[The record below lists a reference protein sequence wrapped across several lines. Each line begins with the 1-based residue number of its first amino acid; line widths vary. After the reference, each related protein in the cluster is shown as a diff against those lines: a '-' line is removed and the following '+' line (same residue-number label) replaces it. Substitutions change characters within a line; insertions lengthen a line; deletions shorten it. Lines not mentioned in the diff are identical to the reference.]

1 MVKSEM
7 FSLPN
12 VLGRARAAK
21 EMVGESKLGVVAT
34 FDLAES
40 ECISEHVRHLHQE
53 KQLNFTP
60 VECPISQGHG
70 AERCYHPQGK
80 LRFLQATFPAW
91 DPPQVTIT
99 AREVEILGF
108 SAGSFTGLELHALL
122 CEFECFPGPTK
133 VAVHGDKYPS
143 LLK

>member
-7 FSLPN
+7 FSLLN

-70 AERCYHPQGK
+70 ADCDISKSHPRGK
-80 LRFLQATFPAW
+80 KQCFHPNGDVWHVLTLSKPVQKPSKNNTAQASET
-91 DPPQVTIT
+91 V
-99 AREVEILGF
+99 
-108 SAGSFTGLELHALL
+108 GSFR
-122 CEFECFPGPTK
+122 
-133 VAVHGDKYPS
+133 
-143 LLK
+143 